1 MTDSNSTS
9 FGSIFASGIQDVAA
23 VAAVLGIDICDTNA
37 GLALTK
43 GYLFPAACGMSM
55 FGVLGLAKDVLKS
68 FLPLH
73 IAKNLGIEVEKFDT
87 YRIDKAIHRV
97 LEDGLSFEKRTRL
110 SRQNVKIRMYVQ
122 DYGRS
127 TWISAFS
134 SCFFLSC
141 INLIPYVPHYRTLL
155 LHLEDT
161 PDSSDTYI
169 YFSLLLAFS
178 SFVASFVC
186 WFDAAIMLSGSPSLY
201 TLATFDMDLFE
212 PHYFGNLLTRRI
224 GYGIGF
230 LAAVGTVIG
239 YISSYLVVQ
248 KMTSTDTYYWL
259 GLELTLCFLRLVIWS
274 WNTEKD
280 DLNVIQLQY
289 KIDRSDEGIIKQAQE
304 LPLSR
309 SEVEDAISKLKLDGY
324 FIQSEIVD
332 AYYQAKYH
340 VHDLSIPYFNQIHLY
355 TPFRSSDT
363 VLKPRYYILWD
374 NKVRKPQ
381 KTLVVHGIIGLLTE
395 LQTSKISYVKIP
407 PISSWVYY
415 FKENEFEPQTR
426 EQIDAGVLTKLKS
439 EMDFITPWIKLVTSH
454 KQVDPE
460 VEEDEQM
467 YKYLELESLSG

>member
-43 GYLFPAACGMSM
+43 GYLFLAACGMSM
-55 FGVLGLAKDVLKS
+55 FG
-68 FLPLH
+68 
-73 IAKNLGIEVEKFDT
+73 NLDIEVEKFDT

-161 PDSSDTYI
+161 PDSSDAYI
-169 YFSLLLAFS
+169 YFPLLLAFS

-212 PHYFGNLLTRRI
+212 SHYFGNLLTRRI
-224 GYGIGF
+224 GYGIGL

-239 YISSYLVVQ
+239 YIGSYLVVQ
-248 KMTSTDTYYWL
+248 KMTSIDTYYWL

-280 DLNVIQLQY
+280 DLNVIQL
-289 KIDRSDEGIIKQAQE
+289 R
-304 LPLSR
+304 
-309 SEVEDAISKLKLDGY
+309 KLKLGGY

-381 KTLVVHGIIGLLTE
+381 KILVVHGIIGLLTE

-415 FKENEFEPQTR
+415 FKGNEFEPQTG
-426 EQIDAGVLTKLKS
+426 EQIDAGVLMKLKS
-439 EMDFITPWIKLVTSH
+439 EMDFITPWIKLVTSR

-467 YKYLELESLSG
+467 YKYVELEFLSG